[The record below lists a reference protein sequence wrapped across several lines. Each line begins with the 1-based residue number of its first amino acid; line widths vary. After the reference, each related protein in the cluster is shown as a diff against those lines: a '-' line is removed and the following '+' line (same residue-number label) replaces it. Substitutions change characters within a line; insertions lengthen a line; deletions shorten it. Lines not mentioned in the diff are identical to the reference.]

1 MSGEHFELQVQ
12 TLLNQ
17 KGMRRKKRSKFS
29 TRPDSDKSDEEKG
42 LAAVHVRSD
51 VERWDDFVSEF
62 AKHQSQQLLDLEER
76 CCEAMGNQKSVS
88 QQGNTRTLNR
98 SEHTILGNELKEE
111 NDRGSAV
118 RHSYDKQALND
129 TNAAQS
135 LSHSN
140 SLPILALE
148 KKIKQPLL
156 PLRTSSDKE
165 NILETASVSSKTSTS
180 TAKVRSAE
188 VNYEILQEKMLLL
201 KKKQIQR
208 QQEIQDRY
216 TELLQTHL
224 RTEEKR
230 SRSVVRVATKAKDRH
245 GNDGDSS
252 SSAQSL
258 LHWKDQAKTK
268 TRSTSSDRL
277 HPLLLQSNIPLSVES
292 TRIVQQASIE
302 TPGVSLF
309 ESNTTSFG
317 LNSLVLPVQQCE
329 PEDLDEK
336 YLNEQHHPFLDYV
349 QSFTTRASHRLAV
362 TCETTKDDPRVLEP
376 WVSLGE
382 EIAGFLQGI
391 SSDFIAYKSSADK
404 VNLDLFTQQQ
414 AQPSMREL
422 KVDVQRAI
430 QEQSLLQ
437 RQEFVGRDI
446 NSILQASLQEFQDKC
461 QTMYSSFLE
470 SVSEG
475 SSGQE
480 DNDLI
485 STTKK
490 LRKEITSVASDI
502 AQCERDNWMDH
513 ARSIAS
519 SYEVRLELLYSLQ
532 ISYCLLLNSFR
543 CFRFQYRTYRRKLLL
558 RSNLFG
564 MQKPDY
570 SSLTPH

>member
-1 MSGEHFELQVQ
+1 MQIMSGEYFELQVQ

-17 KGMRRKKRSKFS
+17 KGMRRKKRSKVS

-51 VERWDDFVSEF
+51 IERWDDFVNEF

-88 QQGNTRTLNR
+88 HQGNTHR
-98 SEHTILGNELKEE
+98 SDHTILGNEVKEE
-111 NDRGSAV
+111 NERDSAV
-118 RHSYDKQALND
+118 RHSYNKQALNGS
-129 TNAAQS
+129 NAAQS
-135 LSHSN
+135 VMHSN
-140 SLPILALE
+140 SLPILSLE
-148 KKIKQPLL
+148 KKIKQPPL

-180 TAKVRSAE
+180 TAKLRSAE

-230 SRSVVRVATKAKDRH
+230 SRSVVRVATKAKDRND
-245 GNDGDSS
+245 NDGDSS

-268 TRSTSSDRL
+268 TRSTSSDRSL
-277 HPLLLQSNIPLSVES
+277 PLLQRNISLSVES
-292 TRIVQQASIE
+292 TSIVQQASIE
-302 TPGVSLF
+302 TPKVSLV
-309 ESNTTSFG
+309 ELNTTTFG

-336 YLNEQHHPFLDYV
+336 DLNEQPHPFLNYV
-349 QSFTTRASHRLAV
+349 QSFATRASDRLAV

-391 SSDFIAYKSSADK
+391 SSDFTAYKSSADK
-404 VNLDLFTQQQ
+404 VTLDLFTQQQ

-446 NSILQASLQEFQDKC
+446 NSILHASLQEFHDKC

-502 AQCERDNWMDH
+502 AQCEKDNWMDH

-519 SYEVRLELLYSLQ
+519 SYEVRLELSFSLQ
-532 ISYCLLLNSFR
+532 ISYC
-543 CFRFQYRTYRRKLLL
+543 
-558 RSNLFG
+558 
-564 MQKPDY
+564 P
-570 SSLTPH
+570 